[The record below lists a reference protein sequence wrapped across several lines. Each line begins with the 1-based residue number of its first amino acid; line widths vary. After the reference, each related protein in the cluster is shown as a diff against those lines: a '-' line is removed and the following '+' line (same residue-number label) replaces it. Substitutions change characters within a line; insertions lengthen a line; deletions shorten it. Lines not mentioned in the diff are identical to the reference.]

1 MNYAIMR
8 MILTSFCFILML
20 YLEFILRIVSSLFI
34 SLTEGKFVLSRECD
48 FSVEMYIFQDSAK
61 RDTIGCF
68 FVVNG
73 DLMSSQMLDK

>member
-1 MNYAIMR
+1 
-8 MILTSFCFILML
+8 MISISFCFIFIL

-34 SLTEGKFVLSRECD
+34 SLKEGKFVLSYVCD
-48 FSVEMYIFQDSAK
+48 FNVEMYIFQ
-61 RDTIGCF
+61 GCF